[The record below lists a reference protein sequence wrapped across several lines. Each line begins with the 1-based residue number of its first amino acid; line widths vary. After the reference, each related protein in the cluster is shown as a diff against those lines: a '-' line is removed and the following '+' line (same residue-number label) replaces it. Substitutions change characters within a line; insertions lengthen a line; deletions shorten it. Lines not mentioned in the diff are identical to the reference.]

1 MTEGK
6 IQNFLWKWYINAS
19 IVSRVLK
26 WEALRQ
32 SIHCHTRFLHRSHCM
47 NLRAACAEHIHALSC
62 FQWWPIP
69 LADWIGR
76 HWKHEKAWMCSVLE
90 GHRALSLHRLVAYAR
105 SVARSLRAFAASVT
119 KSSPPAVLT
128 LDAMLDLCCR
138 CWKGLAW
145 HPEFLATVIWV
156 TRVMFHLRS
165 LGQRS
170 VSRYFS
176 DPSSASESLQD
187 FCRCVWF

>member
-1 MTEGK
+1 MWASLGLIACLRTAQASAAWNMS
-6 IQNFLWKWYINAS
+6 ILHCTNFGSVPRRCAFWISRRWASDAATSWNAS
-19 IVSRVLK
+19 GMRAVNANPETIV
-26 WEALRQ
+26 
-32 SIHCHTRFLHRSHCM
+32 
-47 NLRAACAEHIHALSC
+47 
-62 FQWWPIP
+62 
-69 LADWIGR
+69 
-76 HWKHEKAWMCSVLE
+76 
-90 GHRALSLHRLVAYAR
+90 SLHRLVAYVR
-105 SVARSLRAFAASVT
+105 SVACSLRAFTASVT

-138 CWKGLAW
+138 CCKGLAW
-145 HPEFLATVIWV
+145 HPEFPSTVIWV

-176 DPSSASESLQD
+176 DPSSASDSLQD